1 MHSAREAGALTLAV
15 AVPAVLGGLIYK
27 AAAGGTSASHA
38 IATAFWIGA
47 AACLLLMVVAGRR
60 ALWRRTARPLP
71 EGSVFVAAAI
81 TLTAIGAAIDAV

>member
-1 MHSAREAGALTLAV
+1 VRNAREAAALTLAV
-15 AVPAVLGGLIYK
+15 AVTAVLGGLLYK
-27 AAAGGTSASHA
+27 VAAGGTSASRA

-47 AACLLLMVVAGRR
+47 AACLLLMVVAGRK

-81 TLTAIGAAIDAV
+81 ALTVIGAAVDAV